1 MPEKKKKK
9 LPKAPPSRPR
19 HANPKHPMNTERTGP
34 LRKKKGGATKKKM
47 PTPPKSRPTKRE
59 RDKAKR
65 TSTLIG
71 QIDEV
76 MNPGG
81 RNSRANK
88 NNPRNVPALSEVL
101 QGTYRYGKE
110 KVKDMASPM
119 KKGGKLKMV
128 EKDGK
133 KVPFFAADGVGKM
146 AKGGKMKKSDDLL
159 YKVTG
164 LKDPRGY
171 KKEAPTPKKKVIK
184 KASGGSVK
192 VGQKGAAKTLSQI
205 AKQNNTSIQAL
216 LAANPSIKNAN
227 QIRMGQTIKLPKA
240 GSVPGN
246 TKTKNP
252 YARMSQTQMNMMRSK
267 DKGQQRAVTS
277 AMRNEVKRSGA
288 QTSAT
293 PKKAKAVKDSRSAV
307 PEAKKKELIAKAKA
321 NQSKKPK
328 KKSLLSR
335 LFNKKAGGSMKKVQ
349 GYKSG
354 GMVRGAGAATKGK
367 RFGRAG

>member
-1 MPEKKKKK
+1 MPMKYNPKSEKKKKK

-19 HANPKHPMNTERTGP
+19 HANPKHPMNAERTGP
-34 LRKKKGGATKKKM
+34 LRKRRGGTAKKKV
-47 PTPPKSRPTKRE
+47 TPPKPRPTKAQ

-81 RNSRANK
+81 RAQRTRRGDGS
-88 NNPRNVPALSEVL
+88 RNVPALSEVL
-101 QGTYRYGKE
+101 QGTYRYGKR
-110 KVKDMASPM
+110 KVKDMASRM

-133 KVPFFAADGVGKM
+133 KVPFFAADGIGKM
-146 AKGGKMKKSDDLL
+146 NKGGPVEVKK
-159 YKVTG
+159 G
-164 LKDPRGY
+164 M
-171 KKEAPTPKKKVIK
+171 
-184 KASGGSVK
+184 
-192 VGQKGAAKTLSQI
+192 TLSQI
-205 AKQNNTSIQAL
+205 AKNNNTSIQAL

-227 QIRMGQTIKLPKA
+227 QIRIGQKIKMPKA

-252 YARMSQTQMNMMRSK
+252 YARMSKTQMNMMRSK

-277 AMRNEVKRSGA
+277 AMRNEAKNTGA
-288 QTSAT
+288 QTTPT
-293 PKKAKAVKDSRSAV
+293 PKKAATVKDARSAV
-307 PEAKKKELIAKAKA
+307 PKAKKDALIAQMKAA
-321 NQSKKPK
+321 NKKKPTK
-328 KKSLLSR
+328 ISR
-335 LFNKKAGGSMKKVQ
+335 RVGRKGAGGMMKKGL

-367 RFGRAG
+367 RFTRAG

>member
-1 MPEKKKKK
+1 MAKNR
-9 LPKAPPSRPR
+9 KANRDLAKSGVLE
-19 HANPKHPMNTERTGP
+19 PMDDKP
-34 LRKKKGGATKKKM
+34 KKKM
-47 PTPPKSRPTKRE
+47 PASPKSRPTKAQ

-81 RNSRANK
+81 RAQRTKRGEGS
-88 NNPRNVPALSEVL
+88 RNVPALSEIL

-110 KVKDMASPM
+110 KVKDMSSPM

-128 EKDGK
+128 EKGGK
-133 KVPFFAADGVGKM
+133 KVPFYAADGVGKM
-146 AKGGKMKKSDDLL
+146 NK
-159 YKVTG
+159 
-164 LKDPRGY
+164 
-171 KKEAPTPKKKVIK
+171 
-184 KASGGSVK
+184 GGSVEVK
-192 VGQKGAAKTLSQI
+192 KGMTLSQI
-205 AKQNNTSIQAL
+205 AKKNNTSIQAL

-227 QIRMGQTIKLPKA
+227 AIRIGQKIKMPKA

-277 AMRNEVKRSGA
+277 AMRNEVKNTGA
-288 QTSAT
+288 QTSPT
-293 PKKAKAVKDSRSAV
+293 PKKANAVKDSRSAI
-307 PEAKKKELIAKAKA
+307 PKAKKDKLIAQMKADKA
-321 NQSKKPK
+321 NKPK

-335 LFNKKAGGSMKKVQ
+335 MFGKKSGGSMKKVQ

-354 GMVRGAGAATKGK
+354 GTVRGAGAATKGK